1 MTAPRGPFDFT
12 TVVESVRPCC
22 GGGDVEMEPV
32 LALALSLYRDPDLI
46 GVFFTY
52 YYPSQKGILKKKA

>member
-1 MTAPRGPFDFT
+1 MSDRGRAETLTREAVRVPPRPQYYSDTG
-12 TVVESVRPCC
+12 
-22 GGGDVEMEPV
+22 
-32 LALALSLYRDPDLI
+32 LAVGLYRDPDLI